1 MGWPASDERGEK
13 AGKWGKIGRRV
24 GSGRR
29 GRLGGRHLDG
39 KSWRRGET
47 SGERQGTWYGGGL
60 AP

>member
-29 GRLGGRHLDG
+29 GPL
-39 KSWRRGET
+39 RRAT
-47 SGERQGTWYGGGL
+47 LRW
-60 AP
+60 